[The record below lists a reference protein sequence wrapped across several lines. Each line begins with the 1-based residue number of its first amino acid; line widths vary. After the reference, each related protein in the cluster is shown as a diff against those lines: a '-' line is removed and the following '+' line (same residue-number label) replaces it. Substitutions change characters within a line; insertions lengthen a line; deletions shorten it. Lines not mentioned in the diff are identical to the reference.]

1 MTSYDFRTAVEYA
14 LSSYDAE
21 DLIDGVKRAVHHEL
35 HELDPTAS
43 IESTAYYNHSVI
55 PDFVVTWNESGRKY
69 DRQVFLRPSILSA
82 TAGRD
87 IEILG
92 HSAPVLLALRSNFD
106 PLAEESAV
114 RHIAN
119 APDVLLTD
127 VNSIAQIAAE
137 IDSRELSPLHSLVR
151 SNLVRGG
158 RGLIFS
164 SEADRINSAIDY
176 SSGDINEL
184 REFERIVDS
193 LFLSD
198 AAARLQRAAR
208 LLTVGVTGNLS
219 LLRENDVRV
228 ASARDGKLSG
238 AEVSALLPYLLGR
251 TGITDDP
258 AYWSYLGSILTLDL
272 LEEMAHDLA
281 DLDLTPLVVPNLA
294 NWQAMKASVSLG
306 SETYAPD
313 ARIISPYRWHFDAK
327 MLSIVVGEWRIHVTP
342 NGRRLRAQNRAA
354 PVSWDEISEQLRGFQ
369 LSGVLLSGI
378 QRQVHVSSDTDTDV
392 YNDVQAIRQ
401 SVEDDF
407 QVPQV
412 TIRVHGE
419 GSDTDVTVNFPAMLA
434 SANRAVSAAG
444 LVKIVRGLLIR
455 ENR

>member
-1 MTSYDFRTAVEYA
+1 
-14 LSSYDAE
+14 
-21 DLIDGVKRAVHHEL
+21 
-35 HELDPTAS
+35 
-43 IESTAYYNHSVI
+43 
-55 PDFVVTWNESGRKY
+55 
-69 DRQVFLRPSILSA
+69 
-82 TAGRD
+82 
-87 IEILG
+87 
-92 HSAPVLLALRSNFD
+92 
-106 PLAEESAV
+106 
-114 RHIAN
+114 
-119 APDVLLTD
+119 
-127 VNSIAQIAAE
+127 
-137 IDSRELSPLHSLVR
+137 
-151 SNLVRGG
+151 
-158 RGLIFS
+158 
-164 SEADRINSAIDY
+164 
-176 SSGDINEL
+176 
-184 REFERIVDS
+184 
-193 LFLSD
+193 
-198 AAARLQRAAR
+198 
-208 LLTVGVTGNLS
+208 VGVTGNLS

>member
-21 DLIDGVKRAVHHEL
+21 DLINGVKRAVHREL

-55 PDFVVTWNESGRKY
+55 PDFVVTWNESGQKY

-92 HSAPVLLALRSNFD
+92 HSAPVLLALRSNSD
-106 PLAEESAV
+106 PLAEESAT

-127 VNSIAQIAAE
+127 VNSVAQIALE
-137 IDSRELSPLHSLVR
+137 TESRELSPLHSLVR
-151 SNLVRGG
+151 SNLFRGG
-158 RGLIFS
+158 RGMIFS
-164 SEADRINSAIDY
+164 SEADRISSAIDY
-176 SSGDINEL
+176 SSGDISEL
-184 REFERIVDS
+184 REFERIVGS

-208 LLTVGVTGNLS
+208 LLAVGVTGDLS
-219 LLRENDVRV
+219 LLRENDGRV
-228 ASARDGKLSG
+228 ASAKDGKLSG

-251 TGITDDP
+251 TGITEDP
-258 AYWSYLGSILTLDL
+258 AYWSHFGSMLTLDL
-272 LEEMAHDLA
+272 LEEMARDLA
-281 DLDLTPLVVPNLA
+281 GLDLTPLVVPNLA
-294 NWQAMKASVSLG
+294 SWQATRVSVSPA
-306 SETYAPD
+306 SDVYDHD
-313 ARIISPYRWHFDAK
+313 AGIISPYRWHFDAK
-327 MLSIVVGEWRIHVTP
+327 MLSIIVGQWRIHVTP
-342 NGRRLRAQNRAA
+342 NGRRLRAQDRAA
-354 PVSWDEISEQLRGFQ
+354 PISWDEISEQLRGFQ

-378 QRQVHVSSDTDTDV
+378 QRQVHVSSETDTDV

-419 GSDTDVTVNFPAMLA
+419 GSDSEVTVNFPAMLA
-434 SANRAVSAAG
+434 SADKAVSAAE
-444 LVKIVRGLLIR
+444 LVEIARGLLVR
-455 ENR
+455 ET

>member
-1 MTSYDFRTAVEYA
+1 MTFYDFRTAVEYA

-21 DLIDGVKRAVHHEL
+21 DLINGVKRAVHQEL

-55 PDFVVTWNESGRKY
+55 PDFVVSWNESGRKY

-92 HSAPVLLALRSNFD
+92 HAAPVLLALRSNSD

-127 VNSIAQIAAE
+127 VNSIAQIALE
-137 IDSRELSPLHSLVR
+137 TDSRELGPLHSLVK

-164 SEADRINSAIDY
+164 GEADRINSAIDY
-176 SSGDINEL
+176 SSGDISEL
-184 REFERIVDS
+184 REFERIVGS

-198 AAARLQRAAR
+198 ASARLKRAAR
-208 LLTVGVTGNLS
+208 LLAVGVTGNLS

-228 ASARDGKLSG
+228 ASAKEGKLSG

-251 TGITDDP
+251 TGITEDP
-258 AYWSYLGSILTLDL
+258 AYWSHLGSILTLDL
-272 LEEMAHDLA
+272 LEEMAYDLA
-281 DLDLTPLVVPNLA
+281 GLDLTPLVVPNLA
-294 NWQAMKASVSLG
+294 NWQATRASVSPD
-306 SETYAPD
+306 SEVYD
-313 ARIISPYRWHFDAK
+313 ADTGILSPYRWHFDAK
-327 MLSIVVGEWRIHVTP
+327 MLSIVAGEWRIHVTS
-342 NGRRLRAQNRAA
+342 NARRLRAQDRAA
-354 PVSWDEISEQLRGFQ
+354 PVLWDEISEQLRGFQ

-378 QRQVHVSSDTDTDV
+378 QRQVHVSSGTDADV

-401 SVEDDF
+401 SMEDDF

-412 TIRVHGE
+412 TIRVHGQD
-419 GSDTDVTVNFPAMLA
+419 SDAEVTVNFPAMLA
-434 SANRAVSAAG
+434 SADGAVSAAE
-444 LVKIVRGLLIR
+444 LVEIARGLLVR
-455 ENR
+455 GNR